1 MKHIPFMVLL
11 ALVSCGKKTYTKHI
25 ENPYNDS
32 NLKDRVSELENKVA
46 ALETSRDNMLSSIAG
61 LDGQLD
67 SSIALIT
74 SQLLTLQN
82 NVNIVQIVDPCGD
95 TPNKYD
101 EVLFKT
107 SAGQYV
113 GSFSDN
119 AAGLNTRFSVLPIGS
134 YVTTDGTGCHF
145 QVTTGGIVW

>member
-1 MKHIPFMVLL
+1 MKHIPFIVLL
-11 ALVSCGKKTYTKHI
+11 TLVSCGKKTYTKHI
-25 ENPYNDS
+25 DNPYNDTD
-32 NLKDRVSELENKVA
+32 LKNRVSELESKVS
-46 ALETSRDNMLSSIAG
+46 ALETSRDNMLSSISG
-61 LDGQLD
+61 LNGELD
-67 SSIALIT
+67 SSIALVT

-82 NVNIVQIVDPCGD
+82 NVNIVEIVDPCGD
-95 TPNKYD
+95 TPSKYD

-134 YVTTDGTGCHF
+134 YVTTDGTNCHF
-145 QVTTGGIVW
+145 QVTAGGIL